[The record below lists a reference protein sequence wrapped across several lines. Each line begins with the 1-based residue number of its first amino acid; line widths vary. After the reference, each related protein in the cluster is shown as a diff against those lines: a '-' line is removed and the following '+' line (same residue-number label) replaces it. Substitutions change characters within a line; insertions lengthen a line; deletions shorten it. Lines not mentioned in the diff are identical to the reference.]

1 MIKAI
6 KQFIEDR
13 KLFKQAAK
21 DLNNKDLQA
30 KAKYAY
36 EHRGDTM
43 ITLID
48 GLAIVCAIL
57 IFIGIVWCWMWIIS
71 QQYRNYSKR
80 YKWTAEDM

>member
-6 KQFIEDR
+6 KQFIENR

-36 EHRGDTM
+36 EHRGDSLLT
-43 ITLID
+43 IID
-48 GLAIVCAIL
+48 YLAILCAVL
-57 IFIGIVWCWMWIIS
+57 IVVAVVWCWM
-71 QQYRNYSKR
+71 
-80 YKWTAEDM
+80 

>member
-6 KQFIEDR
+6 KQFIADR

-36 EHRGDTM
+36 EHRGDSLLT
-43 ITLID
+43 IID
-48 GLAIVCAIL
+48 YLAILCAVL
-57 IFIGIVWCWMWIIS
+57 IAMVIVWCWV
-71 QQYRNYSKR
+71 
-80 YKWTAEDM
+80 

>member
-6 KQFIEDR
+6 KQFIENR

-36 EHRGDTM
+36 EHRGDSLLT
-43 ITLID
+43 IID
-48 GLAIVCAIL
+48 YLAILCAVL
-57 IFIGIVWCWMWIIS
+57 IAMAIVWCWVWIIN
-71 QQYRNYSKR
+71 QQ
-80 YKWTAEDM
+80 

>member
-1 MIKAI
+1 MAVLVNVITAYVLDHMANSKGKVA
-6 KQFIEDR
+6 KYW
-13 KLFKQAAK
+13 QAAK

-57 IFIGIVWCWMWIIS
+57 ILIGIVWCFVWIIS
-71 QQYRNYSKR
+71 QR
-80 YKWTAEDM
+80 

>member
-6 KQFIEDR
+6 KQFIADR

-36 EHRGDTM
+36 EHRGDSLLT
-43 ITLID
+43 IID
-48 GLAIVCAIL
+48 YLAILCAVL
-57 IFIGIVWCWMWIIS
+57 IAMAIVWCWVWIIN
-71 QQYRNYSKR
+71 QQ
-80 YKWTAEDM
+80 

>member
-6 KQFIEDR
+6 KQFIADR

-36 EHRGDTM
+36 EHRGDSLLT
-43 ITLID
+43 IID
-48 GLAIVCAIL
+48 YLAILCAVL
-57 IFIGIVWCWMWIIS
+57 IAVAIVWCWV
-71 QQYRNYSKR
+71 
-80 YKWTAEDM
+80 

>member
-6 KQFIEDR
+6 KQFIADR

-36 EHRGDTM
+36 EHRGDSLLT
-43 ITLID
+43 IID
-48 GLAIVCAIL
+48 YLAILCAVL
-57 IFIGIVWCWMWIIS
+57 IAMAIVWCWVWITN
-71 QQYRNYSKR
+71 QQ
-80 YKWTAEDM
+80 

>member
-6 KQFIEDR
+6 KQFIADR

-36 EHRGDTM
+36 EHRGDSL
-43 ITLID
+43 LIIID
-48 GLAIVCAIL
+48 YLAILCAVL
-57 IFIGIVWCWMWIIS
+57 IAIAIVWCWV
-71 QQYRNYSKR
+71 
-80 YKWTAEDM
+80 

>member
-6 KQFIEDR
+6 KQFIKNR

-36 EHRGDTM
+36 EHRGDSLLT
-43 ITLID
+43 IID
-48 GLAIVCAIL
+48 YLAILCAVL
-57 IFIGIVWCWMWIIS
+57 IAMAIVWCWM
-71 QQYRNYSKR
+71 
-80 YKWTAEDM
+80 

>member
-21 DLNNKDLQA
+21 NLNDKELQA

-36 EHRGDTM
+36 EHRGDSLLT
-43 ITLID
+43 IID
-48 GLAIVCAIL
+48 YMAIL
-57 IFIGIVWCWMWIIS
+57 CAVLSVAAIVWCWM
-71 QQYRNYSKR
+71 
-80 YKWTAEDM
+80 

>member
-6 KQFIEDR
+6 KQFIADR

-36 EHRGDTM
+36 EHRVDSLLT
-43 ITLID
+43 IID
-48 GLAIVCAIL
+48 YLAILCAVL
-57 IFIGIVWCWMWIIS
+57 IAMAIVWCWV
-71 QQYRNYSKR
+71 
-80 YKWTAEDM
+80 